1 MMRRAHDLFT
11 LLALLGRLAGLLH
24 DTGKSIVSFQHKIR
38 GLNASLIDPAR
49 HERLSAHVCCMLLEK
64 YRQNTGG
71 EDETLRRLASFT
83 SDDWDKV
90 IREALKEID
99 GSLKDPNKQKRK
111 TPDKPDRLLNNCL
124 SGPGR
129 QTGPEGHFYP
139 VFTVL
144 IQLILSH
151 HFLPYTEL
159 RGNRASILEKKY
171 IHGYDDTK
179 QSVSDNKLKPYGTPS
194 WYDPQWLAHVDGS
207 INAILEFKTKTRIPG
222 MPTLLLYSFL
232 IARPSLVSA
241 DQIIS
246 ALGNQ
251 MKYKGDPEGICFANP
266 YDREKG
272 EMAQT
277 LARHLIG
284 VGRRTARNIELL
296 RRVWE
301 GHRLDHVA
309 DIPAPLKTQHPL
321 PPTFAWQATAKQIAE
336 KIRLQQEARPDS
348 GFFGIM
354 AAGTGTGKTRCIPT
368 FMSYLQGE
376 GNIRFTL
383 ALGLRTLTEQSGKDY
398 VNAEEVGFRENIE
411 ASVLIG
417 GEFQD
422 YTRHDI
428 QESES
433 EETEELADRIYG
445 GVHIEQDSLFPAD
458 LVGPRGSMSWN
469 DNNDKLAKM
478 IQVPILVCTVDH
490 LMAGLVSPKADASKR
505 LIRAVSS
512 DLVIDEIDSF
522 AIEDLRGL
530 ARLVFLTGAA
540 GRKAMLS
547 SATIPP
553 NLGRYLFEAYLR
565 GYREYCQIV
574 PDASYAVHWAWL
586 THVPALCDHGFL
598 TLDSGINAAVD
609 EYYNRQKKA
618 CQRTIT
624 HLKAQPVVRKADFL
638 DISGCKVGSAV
649 CTESAYSEIAGRI
662 SAEAER
668 LHGHFKIQKD
678 GRYLSVG
685 LVRFSQTKHAFE
697 VFRRMLEQP
706 DKKDSKRVYVFY
718 QARLT
723 DTNLE
728 KVEGLLNR
736 ILKRKHA
743 PEEEDPI
750 WAAPEIKNLISRW
763 PSTTHFQIIV
773 ASTPIEEV
781 GRDHDFD
788 WGILEPTSLWSAL
801 QTPGRVL
808 RHRPHRTLKDSDSA
822 NIVILSHPMRALFSS
837 ENAALQPY
845 SSPGPVKRG
854 YRLSTNDAR
863 EIFPAEMKNVIDAR
877 YALEEVPV
885 NHSRKEYD
893 SISALEASRII
904 NDIGSIS
911 SGNGSPLIANW
922 LTHVSNFFEEK
933 YPFRGDSR
941 DKIDLEVEFT
951 GDGPKC
957 RYLDVQNGNI
967 RLEKKD
973 FSGYKDKFLLNHS
986 GESYERTGKFMVQ
999 ANSKHQLKQLLL
1011 TDSKSQGIA
1020 YSNETGG
1027 VIL

>member
-1 MMRRAHDLFT
+1 MRRAHDLFT
-11 LLALLGRLAGLLH
+11 FLTLLGRLAGLLH
-24 DTGKSIVSFQHKIR
+24 DIGKAIVSFQHKIR

-49 HERLSAHVCCMLLEK
+49 HERLSAHVCSILLK
-64 YRQNTGG
+64 KFRQNTE
-71 EDETLRRLASFT
+71 EDEILRRLASFT

-90 IREALKEID
+90 IKEAFEKID
-99 GSLKDPNKQKRK
+99 VSLKDPNKKNRK
-111 TPDKPDRLLNNCL
+111 TSDKPDRLLNNCL
-124 SGPGR
+124 SGPRR
-129 QTGPEGHFYP
+129 QTGSEGRSYP

-151 HFLPYTEL
+151 HFLPYTEIS
-159 RGNRASILEKKY
+159 GNKASIIEKKY
-171 IHGYDDTK
+171 IHGYDDIK
-179 QSVSDNKLKPYGTPS
+179 QSVPDDKLKPYGTPS
-194 WYDPQWLAHVDGS
+194 WYDPQWLAQVSGS
-207 INAILEFKTKTRIPG
+207 INAILEFKAKTRIPG

-232 IARPSLVSA
+232 ITRPSLVSA
-241 DQIIS
+241 DQTIS
-246 ALGNQ
+246 ALGNRI
-251 MKYKGDPEGICFANP
+251 KYKGDPEDICFANP
-266 YDREKG
+266 YNRDKG

-277 LARHLIG
+277 LTRHLIG
-284 VGRRTARNIELL
+284 AGRRTARNVELL

-301 GHRLDHVA
+301 GRRLDHVA
-309 DIPAPLKTQHPL
+309 DIPEPLKIQNQL

-336 KIRLQQEARPDS
+336 KIRLQQEAKPDS

-376 GNIRFTL
+376 GKIRFTL

-422 YTRHDI
+422 YTRHDVPK
-428 QESES
+428 SES
-433 EETEELADRIYG
+433 EKTEELAERIYG
-445 GVHIEQDSLFPAD
+445 GVYIGHDSLFPAD
-458 LVGPRGSMSWN
+458 LAGPRGAMSWN

-505 LIRAVSS
+505 LIRTISS

-530 ARLVFLTGAA
+530 VRLVFLTGAA
-540 GRKAMLS
+540 GRRAVLS

-553 NLGRYLFEAYLR
+553 NLGRCLFEAYLR
-565 GYREYCQIV
+565 GYKEYCQVV
-574 PDASYAVHWAWL
+574 PDASGAVHWAWL

-638 DISGCKVGSAV
+638 DISDCKVEKAV
-649 CTESAYSEIAGRI
+649 YTESAYSEITGRI
-662 SAEAER
+662 SAESDR
-668 LHGHFKIQKD
+668 LHEHFKIQKD

-697 VFRRMLEQP
+697 IFRRMLEQP

-750 WAAPEIKNLISRW
+750 WAATEIKNLISRW

-773 ASTPIEEV
+773 VSTPIEEV

-788 WGILEPTSLWSAL
+788 WGILEPTSIWSAL
-801 QTPGRVL
+801 QTPGRIL
-808 RHRPHRTLKDSDSA
+808 RHRPHRTLKDSYPA

-863 EIFPAEMKNVIDAR
+863 EIFPDEMKNVIDAR
-877 YALEEVPV
+877 YALEEEPV
-885 NHSRKEYD
+885 NHIRKEYD
-893 SISALEASRII
+893 SIRALETSRII

-911 SGNGSPLIANW
+911 SGNDSPLIANW
-922 LTHVSNFFEEK
+922 LTHVSNFFDEK

-951 GDGPKC
+951 SDGPKC
-957 RYLDVQNGNI
+957 RYLDVRNGKI
-967 RLEKKD
+967 HPREHD
-973 FSGYKDKFLLNHS
+973 FSGYNDKFLLNHS
-986 GESYERTGKFMVQ
+986 GERYERKGKFLFQV
-999 ANSKHQLKQLLL
+999 SGKKQLKNILFPDL
-1011 TDSKSQGIA
+1011 SSQRLV
-1020 YSNETGG
+1020 YSDETGG
-1027 VIL
+1027 VFF